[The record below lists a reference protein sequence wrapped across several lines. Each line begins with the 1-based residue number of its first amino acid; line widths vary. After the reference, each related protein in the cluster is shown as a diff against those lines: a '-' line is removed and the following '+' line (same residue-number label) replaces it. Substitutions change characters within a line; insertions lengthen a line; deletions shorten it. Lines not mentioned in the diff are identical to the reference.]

1 MKTSEVLGNSR
12 GPWSTGHAVV
22 IGASMAGLI
31 AANVLSER
39 FHRVT
44 VLDRDA
50 LPGDIASRKGV
61 PQGRHGHGLLASG
74 LAALE
79 QQFPGLE
86 SQLVAAG
93 AVPGDVIGDIRW
105 FQHGYYKAQFQAG
118 FHGLLLSRP
127 LLEGTL
133 RQMVRRL
140 PNVTILDDMHVL
152 ALVADVAG
160 RRVTGVK
167 IRQGVRDMLID
178 GAALVIDAS
187 GRASRAPEWLER
199 LGYQAP
205 QEARVEVGLGY
216 MTRTFR
222 RRPDDLNGDMGV
234 IIAPTPPHQRR
245 VGFMLAQEG
254 DRWIVSIGGWLGDH
268 APDDP
273 AGFEAFARSLG
284 RPDIYDVIRCAEP
297 LSDPVAYA
305 FPANLRRHYER
316 LTRFPERFL
325 VMGDAVCSF
334 NPFYGQG
341 MSVAAL
347 EGLLLARCLDDEQ
360 EPGTL
365 SRRFF
370 HQARTIVDT
379 PWTIAAGSD
388 FAFPG
393 VTGVKPAGTTAVNW
407 YLSRVHRAASTDRVV
422 CRAFFDV
429 ANLLKP
435 AGTLFAPSMVGRVI
449 IGALRR
455 PGASGSPNARPD
467 ARTGAAAVDSQV
479 SAH

>member
-1 MKTSEVLGNSR
+1 MKSLKSSGSSQS
-12 GPWSTGHAVV
+12 PWSSGHAVV
-22 IGASMAGLI
+22 IGASMAGLV
-31 AANVLSER
+31 AARVLSER

-44 VLDRDA
+44 VLDRDV
-50 LPGDIASRKGV
+50 LPGDHVCRKGV

-79 QQFPGLE
+79 QQLPGLE
-86 SQLVAAG
+86 RELVEAG
-93 AVPGDVIGDIRW
+93 AVPGDIIGDVRW

-118 FHGLLLSRP
+118 FHGVLLSRP
-127 LLEGTL
+127 LLEGTV
-133 RQMVRRL
+133 RRMVRRL
-140 PNVTILDDMHVL
+140 PNVTMVGDTHAL
-152 ALVADVAG
+152 ALVGDVAG

-167 IRQGVRDMLID
+167 IRQGVRDSLID

-187 GRASRAPEWLER
+187 GRSSRTPEWLER
-199 LGYQAP
+199 LGYDAP
-205 QEARVEVGLGY
+205 QESRVEIGLGY

-222 RRPDDLNGDMGV
+222 RRPDDLNGDRGV

-254 DRWIVSIGGWLGDH
+254 ERWIVSMGGWLGDH

-273 AGFEAFARSLG
+273 AGFEAFARSLA
-284 RPDIYDVIRCAEP
+284 RPDIYDVIKTAEP
-297 LSDPVAYA
+297 LTDPVAYA
-305 FPANLRRHYER
+305 FPSNLRRHYER

-347 EGLLLARCLDDEQ
+347 EGARLAHCLDEQ
-360 EPGTL
+360 ADPATL

-370 HQARTIVDT
+370 SAARTIVDT

-393 VTGVKPAGTTAVNW
+393 VTGPKPAGTDAINW
-407 YLSRVHRAASTDRVV
+407 YLSQVHRAASTDRLV

-435 AGTLFAPSMVGRVI
+435 ASTLFAPRVLGRVI
-449 IGALRR
+449 ASALRPGSAAGTPKAT
-455 PGASGSPNARPD
+455 PGATPRHATHH
-467 ARTGAAAVDSQV
+467 A
-479 SAH
+479 

>member
-1 MKTSEVLGNSR
+1 V
-12 GPWSTGHAVV
+12 
-22 IGASMAGLI
+22 
-31 AANVLSER
+31 
-39 FHRVT
+39 
-44 VLDRDA
+44 
-50 LPGDIASRKGV
+50 
-61 PQGRHGHGLLASG
+61 
-74 LAALE
+74 
-79 QQFPGLE
+79 
-86 SQLVAAG
+86 
-93 AVPGDVIGDIRW
+93 
-105 FQHGYYKAQFQAG
+105 
-118 FHGLLLSRP
+118 LLSRP

-133 RQMVRRL
+133 RQMVRQL
-140 PNVTILDDMHVL
+140 PNVTIVDDTHAL
-152 ALVADVAG
+152 SLVADVAG
-160 RRVTGVK
+160 RRVTGVR
-167 IRQGVRDMLID
+167 IRQGLRDARID

-187 GRASRAPEWLER
+187 GRASRAAEWLER
-199 LGYQAP
+199 LGYDAP
-205 QEARVEVGLGY
+205 PEARVEVGLGY
-216 MTRTFR
+216 MTRTFK

-254 DRWIVSIGGWLGDH
+254 ERWIVSIGGWLGDH

-273 AGFEAFARSLG
+273 AGFEAFAQSLA
-284 RPDIYDVIRCAEP
+284 RPDIYDVIKTAEP
-297 LSDPVAYA
+297 LTDPVAYV

-347 EGLLLARCLDDEQ
+347 EGLLLARCLDDDHDTA
-360 EPGTL
+360 TL

-370 HQARTIVDT
+370 KEARTIVDT

-393 VTGVKPAGTTAVNW
+393 VTGVKPAGTDTINW
-407 YLSRVHRAASTDRVV
+407 YLSQVHRAASIDRVV

-435 AGTLFAPSMVGRVI
+435 APTLFAPRVLGRVM
-449 IGALRR
+449 ASVLR
-455 PGASGSPNARPD
+455 PAAAAGTPTST
-467 ARTGAAAVDSQV
+467 TGATSRHAAHP
-479 SAH
+479 A